1 MKKNSKKLLLSL
13 GLALIGNLAQA
24 QGLEGI
30 VVEKFYQANAADAA
44 NAATELSGAG
54 SSSPLLN
61 SGAVTYRV
69 YVNMAAGYKFSN
81 IYGNAAHALQVST
94 TTNFFNDPN
103 FGSTNNPAGTSA
115 SNARK
120 FTALIDSWFTVG
132 GAAAG
137 KLGVLKSEDTDGS
150 PGNAQTILQNNPGG
164 AYGLPIN
171 IGSTTSTSAADGM
184 IAGTVVPTTL
194 IGTPNFSMLDAT
206 AGNNFISNSCSIA
219 ALGGVVGPTASNMV
233 LIGQFTTD
241 GAFSYHL
248 NVQVVNIATG
258 IAENYVSSAPTGAE
272 LTNATLNLVPNIPPS
287 VSITSPANGASIIT
301 GTALTITATSA
312 DTDGTVSGV
321 EFFVDNV
328 SIGAGTLVSGVYS
341 KSYTATTGTHSLTA
355 KSTDNSGDVT
365 TSSAISITVAPNQA
379 PSVSLTAATTAI
391 VGDIVALSATSADVD
406 GTVAQV
412 EFFVDN
418 VSIGTGVLASGAY
431 AKNWTSIIGT
441 HLLKAVSTDNLGL
454 TATSNVVSI
463 LVVANTPPTAVLT
476 SPVSSA
482 AYVSTNVVTIT
493 GTATD
498 SDGTITLVEFLI
510 NSAVVSSFTTATGP
524 YTYAWTSTPGIKNFA
539 VRSTDNKGAVTTSS
553 VLTLTIADIN
563 ALPYAVGTVTQTCNP
578 TTFCIPIAA
587 AVTHPVDNVKGFD
600 LVLNYDKTKVTPT
613 GNITIFD
620 NLISSTLVE
629 TANSIDLVAGT
640 MNISVYF
647 KGSAPINSEF
657 NGVGNIICVE
667 FSKTSG
673 FGPADEAVISVP
685 FLQESRITGVTG
697 QSVSSGKA
705 ITYQDQNYPGTL
717 KFWSDNATRIEYNAA
732 LPNARLKTT
741 VQGANLGT
749 SVLNP
754 NNIKVSPNMT
764 GNFTYDLL
772 NGLAIYIARDVDNA
786 VAVQLLVNAADA
798 TLGKTLLINGAFTPS
813 IYQILALDVNL
824 DGVVSAGD
832 ISQMKQRATNNIT
845 EFQQAW
851 NYSAEG
857 VSNGQLSKDWV
868 FVDSLRI
875 KNNPAYKISTTFPAN
890 DLVGFSK
897 AKVPVTPFVLPTTV
911 VDYFNCPVITSET
924 FSGIMLGDVDG
935 NYATYAADGILKST
949 TSNKVIFDISKA
961 VVNGNTVDVPV
972 SIISDEPVNA
982 LDFAFQF
989 NEDKLSFNTVESK
1002 STDID
1007 GMSHYNSNDKTL
1019 RYTADNMNNFDLNKE
1034 VVTIRFNI
1042 VDGKISEEDIKS
1054 TLGILNGKKANVE
1067 FRNSS
1072 INTSSNV
1079 STSVYPNPTTGL
1091 LNVVV
1096 SENSMVQ
1103 LFDMSGKQVLVQT
1116 NVTANEKQEIN
1127 MDGLS
1132 GGVYLLKISNENFN
1146 SIERVVL
1153 NK

>member
-30 VVEKFYQANAADAA
+30 VVEKFYQANAADATNA
-44 NAATELSGAG
+44 NDAGA
-54 SSSPLLN
+54 SPLLN
-61 SGAVTYRV
+61 AGAVTYRV
-69 YVNMAAGYKFSN
+69 YVNMATGYKFSN

-94 TTNFFNDPN
+94 TTNFFNDASQP
-103 FGSTNNPAGTSA
+103 STINPAAISTANVRKSTS
-115 SNARK
+115 
-120 FTALIDSWFTVG
+120 LIDSWFTTG
-132 GAAAG
+132 GAANG
-137 KLGVLKSEDTDGS
+137 RLGVLKSEDTDGS
-150 PGNAQTILQNNPGG
+150 PGNFNGVLQNNPGG

-171 IGSTTSTSAADGM
+171 IGTTLSLSAADGM
-184 IAGTVVPTTL
+184 IAGTVVNPTL
-194 IGTPNFSMLDAT
+194 IGTPDLSALDAST
-206 AGNNFISNSCSIA
+206 GNNFISNACSIA

-241 GAFSYHL
+241 GVFSYHL
-248 NVQVVNIATG
+248 NVQLVNIATG
-258 IAENYVSSAPTGAE
+258 VAENYVSSAPTGAE

-287 VSITSPANGASIIT
+287 VSITAPANLASIIT
-301 GTALTITATSA
+301 GTAVTITANSA
-312 DTDGTVSGV
+312 DSDGTVSGV
-321 EFFVDNV
+321 EFFVDAV
-328 SIGAGTLVSGVYS
+328 SIGTDASSPYS
-341 KSYTATTGTHSLTA
+341 MPYTATTGAHTLTA
-355 KSTDNSGDVT
+355 KSTDNSGDFT

-379 PSVSLTAATTAI
+379 PSVSLTAPTTAI
-391 VGDIVALSATSADVD
+391 VGDIVALSATSTDVD

-418 VSIGTGVLASGAY
+418 VSIGVDATSAYGA
-431 AKNWTSIIGT
+431 NWTSVIGT
-441 HLLKAVSTDNLGL
+441 HNIKAVSTDNLGL
-454 TATSNVVSI
+454 STTSTVASI
-463 LVVANTPPTAVLT
+463 LVVANTPPTASLT

-482 AYVSTNVVTIT
+482 AYVAPQVVTIA

-498 SDGTITLVEFLI
+498 SDGSITLVEFLV
-510 NSAVVSSFTTATGP
+510 NGAVVGTDVSSP
-524 YTYAWTSTPGIKNFA
+524 YSYAWTSTFGVKNFA
-539 VRSTDNKGAVTTSS
+539 VRSTDDKGAVTTSS
-553 VLTLTIADIN
+553 VITLTIADPN
-563 ALPYAVGTVTQTCNP
+563 ALPYEVGTVIQTCNP
-578 TTFCIPIAA
+578 TTFCIPLAA
-587 AVTHPVDNVKGFD
+587 AVTAPVDNVKGYD

-613 GNITIFD
+613 GNITIFND
-620 NLISSTLVE
+620 LISSTLVE

-647 KGSAPINSEF
+647 KGSAPIASEF

-667 FSKTSG
+667 FSKTIN
-673 FGPADEAVISVP
+673 FLPADTAIISVP
-685 FLQESRITGVTG
+685 FLQESYITGVASK
-697 QSVSSGKA
+697 SVSSGKA
-705 ITYQDQNYPGTL
+705 ITYRDQNYPGKL
-717 KFWSDNATRIEYNAA
+717 KFWLDNSPIQYNAA
-732 LPNARLKTT
+732 LPNAHLNTT
-741 VQGANLGT
+741 VQGADLAT

-754 NNIKVSPNMT
+754 NNVKVSPNTT

-772 NGLAIYIARDVDNA
+772 NGLALNIARDVDNA

-832 ISQMKQRATNNIT
+832 ISQIKQRATNNIP

-851 NYSAEG
+851 NYSAAG

-875 KNNPAYKISTTFPAN
+875 QNNAAYQISATFPAN
-890 DLVGFSK
+890 DAVGFSK

-911 VDYFNCPVITSET
+911 VDYFNCPVITAET
-924 FSGIMLGDVDG
+924 FRGIMLGDVDG

-949 TSNKVIFDISKA
+949 TSNKVIFDISQA

-1034 VVTIRFNI
+1034 IVTIRFNI

-1127 MDGLS
+1127 IDGLS

>member
-1 MKKNSKKLLLSL
+1 M
-13 GLALIGNLAQA
+13 
-24 QGLEGI
+24 
-30 VVEKFYQANAADAA
+30 
-44 NAATELSGAG
+44 
-54 SSSPLLN
+54 
-61 SGAVTYRV
+61 
-69 YVNMAAGYKFSN
+69 
-81 IYGNAAHALQVST
+81 
-94 TTNFFNDPN
+94 
-103 FGSTNNPAGTSA
+103 
-115 SNARK
+115 
-120 FTALIDSWFTVG
+120 
-132 GAAAG
+132 
-137 KLGVLKSEDTDGS
+137 
-150 PGNAQTILQNNPGG
+150 
-164 AYGLPIN
+164 
-171 IGSTTSTSAADGM
+171 
-184 IAGTVVPTTL
+184 
-194 IGTPNFSMLDAT
+194 
-206 AGNNFISNSCSIA
+206 
-219 ALGGVVGPTASNMV
+219 
-233 LIGQFTTD
+233 
-241 GAFSYHL
+241 
-248 NVQVVNIATG
+248 
-258 IAENYVSSAPTGAE
+258 
-272 LTNATLNLVPNIPPS
+272 
-287 VSITSPANGASIIT
+287 
-301 GTALTITATSA
+301 
-312 DTDGTVSGV
+312 
-321 EFFVDNV
+321 
-328 SIGAGTLVSGVYS
+328 
-341 KSYTATTGTHSLTA
+341 
-355 KSTDNSGDVT
+355 
-365 TSSAISITVAPNQA
+365 
-379 PSVSLTAATTAI
+379 
-391 VGDIVALSATSADVD
+391 
-406 GTVAQV
+406 
-412 EFFVDN
+412 
-418 VSIGTGVLASGAY
+418 
-431 AKNWTSIIGT
+431 
-441 HLLKAVSTDNLGL
+441 
-454 TATSNVVSI
+454 
-463 LVVANTPPTAVLT
+463 
-476 SPVSSA
+476 
-482 AYVSTNVVTIT
+482 
-493 GTATD
+493 
-498 SDGTITLVEFLI
+498 
-510 NSAVVSSFTTATGP
+510 
-524 YTYAWTSTPGIKNFA
+524 
-539 VRSTDNKGAVTTSS
+539 
-553 VLTLTIADIN
+553 
-563 ALPYAVGTVTQTCNP
+563 
-578 TTFCIPIAA
+578 
-587 AVTHPVDNVKGFD
+587 
-600 LVLNYDKTKVTPT
+600 
-613 GNITIFD
+613 
-620 NLISSTLVE
+620 
-629 TANSIDLVAGT
+629 
-640 MNISVYF
+640 
-647 KGSAPINSEF
+647 
-657 NGVGNIICVE
+657 
-667 FSKTSG
+667 
-673 FGPADEAVISVP
+673 P

-851 NYSAEG
+851 NYSAAG

-875 KNNPAYKISTTFPAN
+875 KNNVAYKISTTFPAN
-890 DLVGFSK
+890 DGVGFSK

-1127 MDGLS
+1127 IDGLS